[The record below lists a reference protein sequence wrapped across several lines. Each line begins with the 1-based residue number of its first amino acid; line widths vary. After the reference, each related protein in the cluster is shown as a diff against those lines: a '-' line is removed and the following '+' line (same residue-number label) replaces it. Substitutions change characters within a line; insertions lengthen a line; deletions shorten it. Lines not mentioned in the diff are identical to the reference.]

1 MKKIFIQD
9 NEILKIAKIIK
20 NFFPDKKFYIYQQ
33 KEKIIIKSPANI
45 NKLKL
50 HELITT
56 LKIEFQKEILIR

>member
-1 MKKIFIQD
+1 MKKIFIQE

-50 HELITT
+50 QELITT

>member
-1 MKKIFIQD
+1 MKKIFIQE

-33 KEKIIIKSPANI
+33 KEKIIIKSPPNI

-50 HELITT
+50 QELITT